1 MLRNFIFWLSTK
13 KSVTGPLA
21 ERGMRYGFARRF
33 IAGES
38 LEDALAA
45 SKELNQE
52 SRAVS
57 LNHLGENVTTAD
69 AARQVSESYISMLR
83 ALDRE
88 KLDGNISIKL
98 TQLGLVFDA
107 GFCKV
112 FAREIAAAAAAMGRS
127 VEMDMEGAAYTEKTL
142 SIFEAVQREFPG
154 TGLAVQAYLHRTA
167 DDLERLAVLKPKLR
181 LVKGAYR
188 EPPSVA
194 VQKKSQVDENYAKL
208 AATLLDGRF
217 FPAIATHDLAMLDHA
232 RAIIRE
238 RKIPTDK
245 YEFQMIY
252 GIRRDLQAQIRGQG
266 HALRIYVPF
275 GTEWCPYFMRRLSER
290 PANCA
295 FVISNLLAESFR
307 SHPQPAGDRRDA
319 R

>member
-1 MLRNFIFWLSTK
+1 MLRNAIFWLSTK
-13 KSVTGPLA
+13 KSVTRVIA

-45 SKELNQE
+45 SKELNRE

-57 LNHLGENVTTAD
+57 LNHLGENVSTAGQ
-69 AARQVSESYISMLR
+69 ARQVSESYISMLR

-88 KLDGNISIKL
+88 TLDGNISIKL
-98 TQLGLVFDA
+98 TQLGLDFDA
-107 GFCKV
+107 GLCQAY
-112 FAREIAAAAAAMGRS
+112 AREIAADAAAMGRS

-142 SIFEAVQREFPG
+142 SIFEAVQREFAD
-154 TGLAVQAYLHRTA
+154 TGLAIQAYLHRTA
-167 DDLERLAVLKPKLR
+167 DDVERLAPLKPKLR

-217 FPAIATHDLAMLDHA
+217 FPAIATHDVAMLDHA

-238 RKIPTDK
+238 RKIPADK

-290 PANCA
+290 PANCL
-295 FVISNLLAESFR
+295 FIVRNLVAESFR
-307 SHPQPAGDRRDA
+307 PHP
-319 R
+319 

>member
-13 KSVTGPLA
+13 KSVTNALA

-33 IAGES
+33 VAGEA
-38 LEDALAA
+38 LDDALAA
-45 SKELNQE
+45 SKELNGQ
-52 SRAVS
+52 SRSVS
-57 LNHLGENVTTAD
+57 LNHLGENVSTAD
-69 AARQVSESYISMLR
+69 EARKVAESYASMLR
-83 ALDRE
+83 ALDRDS
-88 KLDGNISIKL
+88 LDGNISIKL
-98 TQLGLVFDA
+98 TQLGLDFDV
-107 GFCKV
+107 GLCRSL
-112 FAREIAAAAAAMGRS
+112 ARDIAATAAGMGRS

-142 SIFEAVQREFPG
+142 RIFEAVQREFPA

-167 DDLERLAVLKPKLR
+167 DDLERLSALKPKLR

-188 EPPSVA
+188 EPPAVA
-194 VQKKSQVDENYAKL
+194 VQKKSQVDDNYRKFI
-208 AATLLDGRF
+208 ATLLDGRF

-238 RKIPTDK
+238 QKISPDK

-252 GIRRDLQAQIRGQG
+252 GIRRDLQAQVRGEG

-290 PANCA
+290 PANCL
-295 FVISNLLAESFR
+295 FVLRSLFAESGK
-307 SHPQPAGDRRDA
+307 SHTPATGS
-319 R
+319 

>member
-1 MLRNFIFWLSTK
+1 MLRNAIFWLSTK
-13 KSVTGPLA
+13 KSVTGAIA

-45 SKELNQE
+45 SKELNRE
-52 SRAVS
+52 SRAIS
-57 LNHLGENVTTAD
+57 LNHLGENVTTAG
-69 AARQVSESYISMLR
+69 AARLVSESYISMLR

-88 KLDGNISIKL
+88 NLDGNISIKL
-98 TQLGLVFDA
+98 TQLGLDFDA
-107 GFCKV
+107 GLCQTY
-112 FAREIAAAAAAMGRS
+112 AREIAAAAAAMGRS

-142 SIFEAVQREFPG
+142 VIYEAVQREFAG

-167 DDLERLAVLKPKLR
+167 DDVERLAPLKPKLR

-208 AATLLDGRF
+208 VATLLDGRF
-217 FPAIATHDLAMLDHA
+217 FPAIATHDVAMLDHA

-238 RKIPTDK
+238 RKTPADK

-290 PANCA
+290 PANCL
-295 FVISNLLAESFR
+295 FVVRNLVAESFR
-307 SHPQPAGDRRDA
+307 PHP
-319 R
+319 

>member
-33 IAGES
+33 VAGEA

-45 SKELNQE
+45 SKELNRE
-52 SRAVS
+52 SRSVS
-57 LNHLGENVTTAD
+57 LNHLGENVSTA
-69 AARQVSESYISMLR
+69 AEAQKVAESYKAMLR
-83 ALDRE
+83 ALDRDA
-88 KLDGNISIKL
+88 LDGNISIKL
-98 TQLGLVFDA
+98 TQLGLDFDE
-107 GFCKV
+107 GLCQSL
-112 FAREIAAAAAAMGRS
+112 AREIAATAAGISRS

-142 SIFEAVQREFPG
+142 RIFEAVQREFPG

-167 DDLERLAVLKPKLR
+167 ADVERLAPLKPKLR

-194 VQKKSQVDENYAKL
+194 LQKKSQVDDIYRKL

-217 FPAIATHDLAMLDHA
+217 FPAIATHDVAMLDHA
-232 RAIIRE
+232 RSIIRE
-238 RKIPTDK
+238 RRIPPDK

-252 GIRRDLQAQIRGQG
+252 GIRRDLQAQIRSEG

-290 PANCA
+290 PANCL
-295 FVISNLLAESFR
+295 FVIRSLIAESGK
-307 SHPQPAGDRRDA
+307 SNTPATGS
-319 R
+319 

>member
-33 IAGES
+33 VAGEA

-45 SKELNQE
+45 SKELNRE
-52 SRAVS
+52 SRSVS
-57 LNHLGENVTTAD
+57 LNHLGENVSTTEE
-69 AARQVSESYISMLR
+69 ARTVAESYKAMLH
-83 ALDRE
+83 ALDHGA
-88 KLDGNISIKL
+88 LDGNISIKL
-98 TQLGLVFDA
+98 TQLGLDFDESL
-107 GFCKV
+107 CQSL
-112 FAREIAAAAAAMGRS
+112 ARDIAATAAGIGRS
-127 VEMDMEGAAYTEKTL
+127 VEIDMEGAPYTEKTL
-142 SIFEAVQREFPG
+142 RIFEAVQREFPS

-167 DDLERLAVLKPKLR
+167 ADVERLAPLKPKLR

-194 VQKKSQVDENYAKL
+194 LQKKSQVDDNYRKL

-217 FPAIATHDLAMLDHA
+217 FPAIATHDVAMLDHA
-232 RAIIRE
+232 RSIIRE
-238 RKIPTDK
+238 RKIPPDK

-252 GIRRDLQAQIRGQG
+252 GIRRDLQAQIREQG

-290 PANCA
+290 PANCL
-295 FVISNLLAESFR
+295 FVIRNLVAESFR
-307 SHPQPAGDRRDA
+307 PHP
-319 R
+319 